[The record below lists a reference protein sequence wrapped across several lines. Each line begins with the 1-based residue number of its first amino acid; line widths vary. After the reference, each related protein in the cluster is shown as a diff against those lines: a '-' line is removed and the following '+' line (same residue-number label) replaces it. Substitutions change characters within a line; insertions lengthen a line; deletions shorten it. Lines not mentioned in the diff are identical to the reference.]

1 MQSLARFLHHEY
13 FGEKTTKTFTNL
25 IKCIDLVPCTAVKSG
40 SVADLKDQYE
50 LFAKLLGLTMPELYA
65 INLENLVKHT
75 ILHMVEN
82 NHNPNTVLQVGVHSS
97 FTATEIYGE
106 TGMDKY
112 SKRGCTYYMTQCI
125 ATHFRLHPQALMMG
139 MNKSKRYSPEMRT
152 KMNASFLRCY
162 RAVVGMPD
170 NIVFTSNV
178 MDSFGNKWI
187 DSDIKVGVLS
197 HLAKKVAHSNA
208 WGNPGSVLNEAA
220 LAVYNSQLEIHGT
233 KKLNDLLLRFRAG
246 HQMNTLAAQLGPNNS
261 VSSELSTKIQE
272 IEGILRKKSIMGRLI
287 RLRKS
292 QDKNGERLGE
302 QSGLMN
308 HLAAQLR
315 PDGSMPSAMKEDLAK
330 FVALSKGGKEG
341 AMQPLRNTKPAQY
354 KGRKRLRLQNELT
367 NQIRSVDSETKW
379 KSIMDIVERDPSAVE
394 TLKDGTRVLV
404 MTRAKDKV
412 LHGYIKDTLRKLDKN
427 DWRMDVA
434 KEANVNLIRYDDA
447 MAQKREREVSDQDER
462 QNDAMQA
469 LLMRSK
475 CTRIN

>member
-246 HQMNTLAAQLGPNNS
+246 HQLHTLASQLAPDYS
-261 VSSELSTKIQE
+261 VPPYLLPKLEE
-272 IEGILRKKSIMGRLI
+272 IEGILRKKSILSRLR
-287 RLRKS
+287 RLRKAQDICSLENNLTS
-292 QDKNGERLGE
+292 Q
-302 QSGLMN
+302 
-308 HLAAQLR
+308 
-315 PDGSMPSAMKEDLAK
+315 
-330 FVALSKGGKEG
+330 
-341 AMQPLRNTKPAQY
+341 
-354 KGRKRLRLQNELT
+354 
-367 NQIRSVDSETKW
+367 IISVDIFETKW